1 MFGVVKFARANS
13 LVAVLVGLVAVLV
26 GLVAVLVGLVAV
38 LVGLVAVLV
47 GLVDIRVGLVASFA
61 SVVCCFR
68 VTDDVGVVG
77 VTIKATVV
85 CFLLLLRILQL
96 PL

>member
-26 GLVAVLVGLVAV
+26 GLVAVLVGLVA
-38 LVGLVAVLV
+38 
-47 GLVDIRVGLVASFA
+47 SFV

-68 VTDDVGVVG
+68 VIDDVGVVG

-85 CFLLLLRILQL
+85 VVFCC
-96 PL
+96 